1 MKVECRYCS
10 KVLDEKDVFMDTDQN
25 GKFYFFC
32 DQEHRDKFE
41 HRMAELALEMNVI
54 MNPFFGLVMMGAWI
68 KNKFKNKKRNNNG
81 I

>member
-10 KVLDEKDVFMDTDQN
+10 KILTEKDVFVDTDQN

-41 HRMAELALEMNVI
+41 EEMIKRTAEINLMMHPL
-54 MNPFFGLVMMGAWI
+54 FGLVFMGAWI
-68 KNKFKNKKRNNNG
+68 KNKFKKKNK
-81 I
+81 

>member
-10 KVLDEKDVFMDTDQN
+10 IVLDEKDVFMDTDQN

-41 HRMAELALEMNVI
+41 ILMNKHALDMAML
-54 MNPFFGLVMMGAWI
+54 MNPLIGVVMMGAWI
-68 KNKFKNKKRNNNG
+68 KNKFKNKKKK
-81 I
+81 

>member
-1 MKVECRYCS
+1 MKVECRYCG

-41 HRMAELALEMNVI
+41 EAMNI
-54 MNPFFGLVMMGAWI
+54 HAANISLMMSPFFGIVMMGAWI
-68 KNKFKNKKRNNNG
+68 KSKFKKNKKK
-81 I
+81 